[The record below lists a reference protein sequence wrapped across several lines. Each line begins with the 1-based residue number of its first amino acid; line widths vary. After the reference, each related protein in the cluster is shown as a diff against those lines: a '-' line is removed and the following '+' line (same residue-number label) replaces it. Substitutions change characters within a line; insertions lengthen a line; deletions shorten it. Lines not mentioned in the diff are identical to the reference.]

1 MEKSKI
7 NIRQLFSLMVL
18 FEIGSAIVVG
28 LGMKAKQDAWLA
40 IILGMVSGLL
50 LFLIYGYIF
59 YQYPNL
65 PLTSC
70 IQKILGRYLGTLLA
84 FSYIL
89 YFIYIASRVLR
100 DFGELIVTT
109 TLDGT
114 PLIIVN
120 LLIILVVAYG
130 SYLGLE
136 VLARAG
142 EILFMFMIVL
152 VLLFVSFLFISN
164 LPKIE
169 NLQPFLQDGLKP
181 VLTTVFPLT
190 LTFPFGEMIVFN
202 MFLPYLNKPKE
213 GIKTGLHAMILS
225 GILLSAVIA
234 LNISVLGVHNA
245 ANATFP
251 SYKSIQKINIGNFI
265 QRLDII
271 GIITLI
277 IGGFFK
283 IGIFSYGA
291 VIGLADLF
299 KVKKHDKLVYAVSI
313 VVFIGSIQIAN
324 NFSEHIEIGLDKV
337 PTYVHIPLQVVV
349 PLLLLFV
356 ILIRKG

>member
-7 NIRQLFSLMVL
+7 STRQLFSLMVL

-40 IILGMVSGLL
+40 IILGMVSGLV
-50 LFLIYGYIF
+50 LFFVYGYIF
-59 YQYPNL
+59 YQYPKL

-70 IQKILGRYLGTLLA
+70 IQKILGRYFGTLLA
-84 FSYIL
+84 FFYIL
-89 YFIYIASRVLR
+89 YFMYIASRVLR

-114 PLIIVN
+114 PLIMVN
-120 LLIILVVAYG
+120 LLIVLAVGYG
-130 SYLGLE
+130 IYLGIE
-136 VLARAG
+136 VLGRAG
-142 EILFMFMIVL
+142 EIFFMVMITL
-152 VLLFVSFLFISN
+152 VLFFGSLVFISD

-169 NLQPFLQDGLKP
+169 NLQPVLEGGLKP
-181 VLTTVFPLT
+181 VLATVFPLT

-213 GIKTGLHAMILS
+213 GIKTGLYAIMLS
-225 GILLSAVIA
+225 GFLLSSIIA
-234 LNISVLGVHNA
+234 INISVLGAHSA

-251 SYKSIQKINIGNFI
+251 LYKTIQKINIGNFI

-271 GIITLI
+271 AIITLI

-291 VIGLADLF
+291 VIGLGDLL
-299 KVKKHDKLVYAVSI
+299 KVKKHDKLIYGVSI
-313 VVFIGSIQIAN
+313 VILIGSSQIAS
-324 NFSEHIEIGLDKV
+324 NFSEHIEIGLEKV
-337 PTYVHIPLQVVV
+337 PMYVHIPLQVVV

-356 ILIRKG
+356 TFIRKG